1 MRFFKTLVFGLVMIL
16 FLSNIAAQD
25 FSPLINFILIRE
37 QRDALV
43 LEIYFHLTSGGEI
56 NTETKVDAAEVEL
69 NNGEVVTAAVIQPES
84 PIYIALV
91 LDASGSMIPA
101 AAAMRAAAVASVDSA
116 PEQAQFAVISFN
128 NPENILT
135 LQGFTPDRTRTVTSI
150 NQVNPLNGAGTC
162 LYDATVEAANLIRE
176 QPIGRRAIVVFTDGV
191 DENSAGTGPCS
202 QNTLQT
208 TLGLVA
214 DPLYRVPVYTI
225 ALQGEGEDQ
234 INTDGLRSMSNA
246 TGGISVEGNQSNL
259 SALFDRIMVILA
271 SQWLAQVEMY
281 PNGGQQVAQLTP
293 ILENEVKGT
302 PIDFNF
308 VSPRDFVPPFQVF
321 PQNITY
327 NENTNRYQFGL
338 NMIGS
343 GRAEGGLQISVI
355 NSETNTA
362 IAVPEFAGR
371 IAVTG
376 DAMNFEFSG
385 ESLDADNGYYIR
397 INGLS
402 GNGLPLTT
410 EPQVIEFKHQPEVGA
425 AIPVQIQISGIQP
438 NDDNDTLSV
447 DLIILGGDQIGEL
460 QFSIVDGATQF
471 VVDGS
476 ELTTAGAAESV
487 EVPAANLLPGK
498 DYVVVVRPFD
508 FNGAPLTEEPTL
520 REFRTEARPIFLQIE
535 AIAHVPGS
543 RNVIVDLASANTET
557 VSALQYYLQL
567 KETGVRIVDPQVIEG
582 VPDSIQLNTENL
594 NTGSYI
600 VTIVPLDANN
610 QPLSQP
616 LTREFVF
623 TPPGRSLPE
632 TLGAFATNPLVLGIL
647 VSLFFI
653 AAFLLIR
660 QRRGQP
666 ASNVSD
672 YLPRRTMLERNPG
685 TNRGGSTGGNDR
697 QNMPTA
703 FVDPPVVNNQTAK
716 MPSARDKTRVYAG
729 GKGNE
734 AAETAPQRP
743 NAILRV
749 EECNSKVG
757 KKIDVN
763 QMEFVLGRNGFGHAN
778 FNDDPTVSK
787 THLKLR
793 YSAKEQAYIA
803 EDSSANGTWLDGKRM
818 EKGESYVL
826 PNDRDVSIQLG
837 ETVRLVY
844 HLRSKKSQEVHS

>member
-1 MRFFKTLVFGLVMIL
+1 MRFFRTLVLGLVTVL
-16 FLSNIAAQD
+16 FISNIAAQD

-43 LEIYFHLTSGGEI
+43 LNIYFHLTSGGQI
-56 NTETKVDAAEVEL
+56 NTEIQVDAAEVEL
-69 NNGEVVTAAVIQPES
+69 ANGEIVTAAVLQPEE

-135 LQGFTPDRTRTVTSI
+135 LQGFTPDRTRTIASI

-191 DENSAGTGPCS
+191 DENAAGTGACS
-202 QNTLQT
+202 QNSLQT

-214 DPLYRVPVYTI
+214 DPAYRVPVYTI
-225 ALQGEGEDQ
+225 ALQGEGENQ
-234 INTDGLRSMSNA
+234 INTDGLESMSNA

-259 SALFDRIMVILA
+259 SALFDRIMVILN
-271 SQWLAQVEMY
+271 SQWLAQVELY
-281 PNGGQQVAQLTP
+281 PSGGQQVAKITP
-293 ILENEVKGT
+293 ILENDVKGT
-302 PIDFNF
+302 PIDFTF
-308 VSPRDFVPPFQVF
+308 VAPRDFVPPFQIF

-327 NENTNRYQFGL
+327 NENTNRYQFGI

-371 IAVTG
+371 LGVTG
-376 DAMNFEFSG
+376 DAMTFEFSG
-385 ESLDADNGYYIR
+385 ESLNADNGYYIR
-397 INGLS
+397 INGLNDS
-402 GNGLPLTT
+402 GLPLTAQ
-410 EPQVIEFKHQPEVGA
+410 PQVIEFKHQPEVGA
-425 AIPVQIQISGIQP
+425 VIPVQIQIAGIQP
-438 NDDNDTLSV
+438 NDENDTISV
-447 DLIILGGDQIGEL
+447 DLIILGGDQIDEL
-460 QFSIVDGATQF
+460 QFSIIDGATQF
-471 VVDGS
+471 VVLGS

-487 EVPAANLLPGK
+487 EVPAANLMPGK
-498 DYVVVVRPFD
+498 DYVVVVRPFGFD
-508 FNGAPLTEEPTL
+508 GVPLTEEPSI

-535 AIAHVPGS
+535 AIAHIPGS
-543 RNVIVDLASANTET
+543 RNVIVDLASANTEAVT
-557 VSALQYYLQL
+557 ALQYYLQL
-567 KETGVRIVDPQVIEG
+567 KETGVRIADPIVVEG

-594 NTGSYI
+594 NAGGYI

-610 QPLSQP
+610 QALSQP

-623 TPPGRSLPE
+623 TPPGRSITE
-632 TLGAFATNPLVLGIL
+632 TLGGFATNPLVLGIL

-666 ASNVSD
+666 VSNVSD
-672 YLPRRTMLERNPG
+672 YLPRRTMLERTP
-685 TNRGGSTGGNDR
+685 NRPSGGSSGGSER
-697 QNMPTA
+697 QNSPTA
-703 FVDPPVVNNQTAK
+703 FADPPVINNQTARI
-716 MPSARDKTRVYAG
+716 PSARDKTRVYAQ
-729 GKGNE
+729 GKGQE
-734 AAETAPQRP
+734 DRETLPQRP

-749 EECNSKVG
+749 EESNSKVG
-757 KKIDVN
+757 KKIDIN

-793 YSAKEQAYIA
+793 YSAKEQVYIA
-803 EDSSANGTWLDGKRM
+803 EDASANGTWLDGQRM
-818 EKGESYVL
+818 ERGESYRL

-844 HLRSKKSQEVHS
+844 HLRTKKAQEAHS